1 MVTVL
6 SVDGGGIRGIIP
18 ATFLAEFE
26 KRTGKP
32 ICELFDLIAGTSTG
46 GLLAAGL
53 ALPDENGSPK
63 YTAQQMLAAYFEDGS
78 SIFHKSLFRQIM
90 TLGGLIGPK
99 YSGRPLEKT
108 LASYLGDARLHEV
121 LTELLI
127 PAYDMASSTP
137 WFFKTSYARQT
148 RTPAGNPLLVEVV
161 RATTAAPTYFPP
173 LSMEGHCMID
183 GGVFAGNPA
192 LCAYAQARNVYPDET
207 EFLVVSLGTGQEPH
221 NLPCS
226 KIRGWGIAG
235 WVAPINAVMLN
246 ASSATVNYQMRALV
260 GCKNYTRFQVQLDGS
275 TAAMDDA
282 SPENMLRLE
291 EIAKQAVTQHS
302 GAIDALCQTLM
313 QNSESLRH

>member
-1 MVTVL
+1 V
-6 SVDGGGIRGIIP
+6 
-18 ATFLAEFE
+18 EFE
-26 KRTGKP
+26 KRTKKP

-53 ALPDENGSPK
+53 ALPDEYGRPK
-63 YTAQQMLAAYFEDGS
+63 YSAQQMLDAYFEDGG
-78 SIFHKSLFRQIM
+78 SIFHKSLLRWVM

-108 LASYLGDARLHEV
+108 LLNYLGDTRLHET

-137 WFFKTSYARQT
+137 WFFKTAYANQT
-148 RTPAGNPLLVEVV
+148 RTPAGNPLLTEVV

-173 LSMEGHCMID
+173 VSVDGHCMID

-192 LCAYAQARNVYPDET
+192 LCAYAQAKNVYPDET

-221 NLPCS
+221 NLSCS
-226 KIRGWGIAG
+226 KVRDWGIAG
-235 WVAPINAVMLN
+235 WIAPINAIMLN

-260 GCKNYTRFQVQLDGS
+260 GVKNYTRFQVQLDDG

-291 EIAKQAVTQHS
+291 EIAKKAVEQHS
-302 GAIDALCQTLM
+302 GTIDCLCRTLL
-313 QNSESLRH
+313 QN

>member
-1 MVTVL
+1 MISIL

-18 ATFLAEFE
+18 ATFLVEIE
-26 KRTGKP
+26 KRTEKP
-32 ICELFDLIAGTSTG
+32 TCELFDLIAGTSTG

-53 ALPDENGSPK
+53 ALSDENGRPK
-63 YTAQQMLAAYFEDGS
+63 YTAKQMLAAYFEEGG
-78 SIFHKSLFRQIM
+78 SIFHKSLLRRVV
-90 TLGGLIGPK
+90 TLGGLIAPK

-108 LASYLGDARLHEV
+108 LQNYLGDARLHQT

-137 WFFKTSYARQT
+137 WFFKTSYAKQT
-148 RTPAGNPLLVEVV
+148 RTPTGNPLLTEVI

-192 LCAYAQARNVYPDET
+192 LCAYAQARNAYPDET

-226 KIRGWGIAG
+226 KIRSWGIVG
-235 WVAPINAVMLN
+235 WVAPINTVMLN

-260 GCKNYTRFQVQLDGS
+260 GIKNYTRFQVQLDDAN
-275 TAAMDDA
+275 AAMDDA

-291 EIAKQAVTQHS
+291 EIAKQAVKQHS
-302 GAIDALCQTLM
+302 GAIDCLCQALL
-313 QNSESLRH
+313 QNLENLRD